1 MRSNRDFHVVA
12 AIACASAMVP
22 ACASAPLATD
32 DGVREGALIGESG
45 AFPIRYEVVDGK
57 ALFEGDILLEG
68 SRGGNGPHAE
78 SFTLGERSAVLG
90 RLWPNGIIPVRFD
103 PSIDDAMKQT
113 IAAAMV
119 DWMTKTG
126 LTLFVDTAS
135 SAKDYVLFQAGTGG
149 CNSGFGYYPGV
160 NIVNLSVGCNRLD
173 TAVHEIGHRIGL
185 YHEHTRPD
193 RDQYL
198 RVVDA
203 NISGHQD
210 QFTPRAW
217 GDGAMPTAFDF
228 DSVMLY
234 NSFTTDTSFAKDTS
248 KPVMTKLDGTST
260 WVSQDGSGLSAGDV
274 AGVAALYR
282 ITSANSWNAG
292 SGMAAVARD
301 AGSMDT
307 FVIGKNGG
315 LFDAGWWSAATNHW
329 NTPYP
334 IGSANVWVAGGGVAA
349 VSRTPGSIDTFVIG
363 KDGALWN
370 AAWSSGP
377 GAAWNGGYAISAP
390 RTFDA
395 GAGIAAVCR
404 DASSTDTFV
413 IGSDGALWNAGWWS
427 AATGEWHGRRGA
439 RRRLDGYVRD
449 WQERRALRRR
459 LVERG
464 DRPVARTVPDHG
476 GQPVVTRGRRGGGGP
491 HAFDARRAHHRHGRR
506 ALERGLVGRGNEPLE
521 RPVQDHEHQ
530 SLQAGSGAH
539 GHRAER
545 ELRRGLR
552 GRLQRLPRRGRAV
565 EPLQR
570 LADGARRHRGGRL
583 PERRWNRRG
592 IADVH
597 DVRRLRGTGR
607 RGDVERRLVGR
618 AGRLE
623 VMGGRRRVARA
634 RRPSA

>member
-274 AGVAALYR
+274 AGVAALYGASHAQPYR

-427 AATGEWHGRRGA
+427 AATGQWHAPYRITAGS
-439 RRRLDGYVRD
+439 L
-449 WQERRALRRR
+449 WSRAGG
-459 LVERG
+459 VAA
-464 DRPVARTVPDHG
+464 VARTHSTLDVLTIGMDG
-476 GQPVVTRGRRGGGGP
+476 ALWNAGWW
-491 HAFDARRAHHRHGRR
+491 DAATNRWNAPYKITNINRFKPGA
-506 ALERGLVGRGNEPLE
+506 ALTAIARSASSVEVFAVDYSGSLVEAARWSPSNGWQTGLVATG
-521 RPVQDHEHQ
+521 
-530 SLQAGSGAH
+530 AGAFQSGA
-539 GHRAER
+539 GIAAASRTSTTFDVF
-545 ELRRGLR
+545 
-552 GRLQRLPRRGRAV
+552 AV
-565 EPLQR
+565 PG
-570 LADGARRHRGGRL
+570 DGATWNGGSWVV
-583 PERRWNRRG
+583 P
-592 IADVH
+592 
-597 DVRRLRGTGR
+597 
-607 RGDVERRLVGR
+607 GDWK
-618 AGRLE
+618 
-623 VMGGRRRVARA
+623 
-634 RRPSA
+634 